1 MKNFFKTTLLLL
13 ALLLPATA
21 VAFDFSVDGIYYNIT
36 GDSTVEVTSRV
47 QYSAD
52 YKGDVNIPATVSYS
66 GTDYNVTA
74 IGETAFM
81 GCHEMTSL
89 SIPNSVTDIGQNAF
103 SNCNGLT
110 SMVLPNSVTTIGEW
124 AFMWCLGLTDVTIP
138 NSVTVIKEGAFY
150 GCVSL
155 TGVTIPSSVRNIG
168 TRAFYRCDKLA
179 TITVDADNT
188 TYDSRNDC
196 NAIIHTAYNTL
207 IKGCK
212 NTVIPGTVVGIASEA
227 FANCSDLTS
236 VSIPNSVAIIGKA
249 AFYNSGLTSV
259 TIPSSVQNIGEHVFN
274 SCTNLSSIVVDAGNT
289 TYDSR
294 NRCNAIIHT
303 ADNTLIKGCKNTVIP
318 GTVTAIGDYAFAFCR
333 DMRNVSI
340 PNSVTLIGEFAFGD
354 CHEMGSV
361 FIPGS
366 VTSIGACA
374 FQNCSGLTDVYSY
387 IPDLSIVTTGA
398 GLFRML
404 SDEANYDYSG
414 RTLHVLS
421 GMADDY
427 RADVHWRPFF
437 GEILDDLVPSD
448 GRLSFTGVED
458 YPVIEVAPSAGTG
471 LNMIYVVYD
480 TDGVGMNYRSA
491 SGEQPVWYSFGT
503 AGSDNAE
510 EIPGISWDGSTATL
524 SQVIPN
530 TGYKIVD
537 GNETYYCWVVNYADY
552 CLELN
557 NMYFNNESPC
567 DLLSISV
574 DGKGDMIPY
583 CAVNGYRHVLDRDL
597 KLTYCTLEW
606 DDAGWWQEKQII
618 ERFASL
624 DQGLEILPPL
634 CSTSFELSGDRFL
647 EYWGI
652 HEAIGNYD
660 FSVQAV
666 DCRSTVDAPNYD
678 VLIDTN
684 GELSGSAP
692 LQILFNGYPTDA
704 VAHRVWEIATDPDF
718 ENIIEQ
724 FDQDEVDYTFND
736 AGTYYLRYRVANEA
750 GTCEAYGETYV
761 ITVKGLSVFQG
772 DVNRDGRVDIADVN
786 AVIDVILGY
795 SDNDAA
801 DVNRDGEITIA
812 DENAVISIILNATD
826 KPQHE
831 YVDLGLPSGT
841 LWATCNVG
849 ANVPEQF
856 GDYFAWGETAPKG
869 SYDWSNYKWCDG
881 DQYSLTKYCSDSS
894 LGIVDNKTEL
904 DPEDDAAFVN
914 WGPSWRMPTE
924 DQIRELVQRCNWTW
938 TTVNGVRGSLV
949 TGRNGKSIFLPAAG
963 KIGGHSNYSVGTSG
977 YYWSLT
983 LDTSSG
989 PAFGHGF
996 DFTQAGHVG
1005 YFGGHRCKGCTV
1017 RPVRVPID
1025 DVYIEQ
1031 KSLDLGGA
1039 AVGESCTGTL
1049 TIINCT
1055 DEAQTLT
1062 ATTSAPFSFMQD
1074 GSSVPAITVEV
1085 QGNSSAQV
1093 TVMFTATKLGQIDG
1107 NVTFQGP
1114 ALDGGQQ
1121 VISVHALA
1129 FTAPDPQQ
1137 EYVDLGLP
1145 SGTLWATRN
1154 VGADSPE
1161 QKGDRFAWGETA
1173 PKNEYS
1179 WLTYKWCH
1187 GFSHLLTKYCTDSEY
1202 GTVDNLTE
1210 LEPEDDAATVN
1221 WSESWCMP
1229 SAAQIR
1235 ELVTSCTCTK
1245 VELNGVIVRMVTGP
1259 NGNTIFFPADGEYWS
1274 RTLGSSPDY
1283 ACGLDIESKD
1293 LSWNIFWGPR
1303 NDGHQVRPVRV
1314 SPPEIVEVYIE
1325 QNSLDLGSMPIGETR
1340 LGVLTIVNDG
1350 TEAVTVTALTGI
1362 PFSLKQQDGSSAL
1375 GVAIVVPGNSR
1386 ETVTVMFTATTPG
1399 VFSGNVTFRCPSL
1412 VNGRTVVPIS
1422 ACVVSGPSPQLDYVD
1437 LGLPSGTL
1445 WATCNV
1451 GANAPEEYGDYF
1463 AWGETA
1469 PKDNYD
1475 WSTYKWCS
1483 GTEYSLTKYC
1493 TDSYYGTVDNKMEL
1507 DLEDDAAYANLGPS
1521 WRMPSWQQ
1529 MQELCEHCTWQWTQL
1544 NGVNGRL
1551 VTGPNGNSIFLP
1563 AAGGHT
1569 GDHQFNAEKFAYYW
1583 SRSLYS
1589 RDQLPIEAAGT
1600 AQAYIQFFS
1609 SWSWEVWY
1617 NSRMDGFPVRP
1628 VRVTQ

>member
-724 FDQDEVDYTFND
+724 FEQDEVDYTFND